1 MASQFPP
8 MSNLQSLGHGR
19 RSRST
24 TSVSTKASQRP
35 LSRASTTSIQSAT
48 TQDHSNDFQPHHYQ
62 QQHPLSHS
70 QHMPHASQSHLQYGA
85 MDQSLLHAA
94 HALGPQDNMII
105 NSVMPS
111 YPPQP
116 HHHMMPQHTPDP
128 QYHHPPPNA
137 YIHLQHQPDF
147 VNNSHAPT
155 AVASGAETD
164 DKKKK
169 GSTASA
175 TNDKELREMLSRA
188 DGRSLKDVADEVL
201 RTERTSRAEKSKQL
215 FAMLWLRQ
223 TCKHAKTSVPRNRV
237 YSQYADR
244 CATERVQPLNPASF
258 GKLVRVIF
266 PGIATRRLGVRGE
279 SKYHY
284 VDLALVDDPVDGN
297 DLERTGSAH
306 SADFAH
312 SRHGSQTVTMDFNTM
327 PRLPA
332 DTAAFPGQEQPVENQ
347 QPKPQTTGKPSTGRA
362 FAEPLVPG
370 YATARQTSMM
380 YEHELKFPP
389 PDEDSFQENDS
400 IELPNIH
407 DYTPPKTDVDAAN
420 ALTALYR
427 THCTSLVDCIR
438 FCKEKQF
445 FRLFTSFHGTLTVPV
460 QKLLAHPNM
469 APWIRECDWLMYQ
482 KMIRF
487 VSRLTLQVTPPVV
500 MNFFNNIAR
509 DLYKHISKT
518 FQGHPLHVLEA
529 RLEPA
534 TLFAQLL
541 HRMLRANQAAHAA
554 AALLM
559 IDQNRNQMWMD
570 WVTFVNP
577 KRILESE
584 LPGCGYEE
592 VYKIITHDV
601 RSLLQ
606 PLSTPVWLENGTHY
620 QEAALQANKQ
630 YGDCPVTNETVI
642 DRLAYFL
649 SHISSRFPKAETRT
663 MLHCI
668 SAVGTAACREITVE
682 NGASFSPWWITKVFV
697 DELSLWLASLG
708 GFLDHK
714 PPERKRTPSQA
725 MVPAENTSEDRID
738 GGGAVRG
745 NSQEDS
751 RYSSLGA
758 DFSMD
763 ASFLSNQGK
772 SSSGNDMD
780 VRNAQE
786 SLNHDKYQS
795 YGMELDDS
803 QDHDDSG
810 IGMSLMDDSLGL
822 SKSYMGQENT
832 TSFMQGGLNVG

>member
-1 MASQFPP
+1 MPNQ
-8 MSNLQSLGHGR
+8 GR

-24 TSVSTKASQRP
+24 TSASTKASQRP
-35 LSRASTTSIQSAT
+35 LSRASTTSLQSQT
-48 TQDHSNDFQPHHYQ
+48 TQDQHSNDFAAQY
-62 QQHPLSHS
+62 QQHPLQHS
-70 QHMPHASQSHLQYGA
+70 QHMAHPSQSHMQYAPVEQGLLQA
-85 MDQSLLHAA
+85 THSLSH
-94 HALGPQDNMII
+94 QDNMMMMQYQQHPAPQMM
-105 NSVMPS
+105 SQHSQEGS
-111 YPPQP
+111 YS
-116 HHHMMPQHTPDP
+116 
-128 QYHHPPPNA
+128 HPPPNA
-137 YIHLQHQPDF
+137 YMHLQQQAADYS
-147 VNNSHAPT
+147 NSNPQA
-155 AVASGAETD
+155 AASGAETD

-169 GSTASA
+169 GASASA
-175 TNDKELREMLSRA
+175 TNDKELREMLTRA

-215 FAMLWLRQ
+215 FAMLRQ

-284 VDLALVDDPVDGN
+284 VDLALVDDPIDGH
-297 DLERTGSAH
+297 DLERAGSAH
-306 SADFAH
+306 SQDFSHA
-312 SRHGSQTVTMDFNTM
+312 RQGSTHIALDFNNM

-332 DTAAFPGQEQPVENQ
+332 DTAVFPTQEQPVESQ
-347 QPKPQTTGKPSTGRA
+347 QTSTETGKPSFGHA
-362 FAEPLVPG
+362 FAEPYVPG
-370 YATARQTSMM
+370 YGTSRQTSSM
-380 YEHELKFPP
+380 YEQELKFPP
-389 PDEDSFQENDS
+389 PDQDSFQENDS

-407 DYTPPKTDVDAAN
+407 DYVPPKTDIDAAN

-500 MNFFNNIAR
+500 LNFLNNISR
-509 DLYKHISKT
+509 ELHKHISKT
-518 FQGHPLHVLEA
+518 FQGHPIHVLEA

-577 KRILESE
+577 KRVMESE
-584 LPGCGYEE
+584 LPNCGYEE
-592 VYKIITHDV
+592 VYRILTQDV
-601 RSLLQ
+601 RSLLL

-620 QEAALQANKQ
+620 QEAALQAAKQ
-630 YGDCPVTNETVI
+630 HGDSPITNETVI
-642 DRLAYFL
+642 DRLAHFL
-649 SHISSRFPKAETRT
+649 SNLATRFPHADTRT
-663 MLHCI
+663 LLHCI

-708 GFLDHK
+708 GFLAHRA
-714 PPERKRTPSQA
+714 PERKRTSAQVSPVEDSLDNR
-725 MVPAENTSEDRID
+725 AEN
-738 GGGAVRG
+738 GGAVRS
-745 NSQEDS
+745 NSQDES
-751 RYSSLGA
+751 RFSSLGA
-758 DFSMD
+758 DFSVD
-763 ASFLSNQGK
+763 TSFMSNQGK
-772 SSSGNDMD
+772 DNSGNDMNA
-780 VRNAQE
+780 RSAQE
-786 SLNHDKYQS
+786 SFNQNKFQTF
-795 YGMELDDS
+795 GMDVDN
-803 QDHDDSG
+803 QDLDDSG
-810 IGMSLMDDSLGL
+810 IGMSLMDDNFGA
-822 SKSYMGQENT
+822 SKGYIGAEGNSN
-832 TSFMQGGLNVG
+832 FMHGGMNVS

>member
-1 MASQFPP
+1 MPNQ
-8 MSNLQSLGHGR
+8 GR

-24 TSVSTKASQRP
+24 TSASTKASQRP
-35 LSRASTTSIQSAT
+35 LSRASTTSLQSQT
-48 TQDHSNDFQPHHYQ
+48 TQDQHSNDFQQPYPQHAIAQ
-62 QQHPLSHS
+62 PQQHMGH
-70 QHMPHASQSHLQYGA
+70 QAQSHMQYA
-85 MDQSLLHAA
+85 PVDQSLLQAA
-94 HALGPQDNMII
+94 HSLGHQDNM
-105 NSVMPS
+105 MMLQ
-111 YPPQP
+111 YQQHAAPQ
-116 HHHMMPQHTPDP
+116 MIPQHSQET
-128 QYHHPPPNA
+128 YAHPPPNP
-137 YIHLQHQPDF
+137 YMHLQQQASDYG
-147 VNNSHAPT
+147 NSNPA
-155 AVASGAETD
+155 AAASGAETD

-169 GSTASA
+169 GASASA
-175 TNDKELREMLSRA
+175 TNDKELREMLTRA
-188 DGRSLKDVADEVL
+188 DGRSLKEVAEEVL

-284 VDLALVDDPVDGN
+284 VDLALVDDPVDGHEV
-297 DLERTGSAH
+297 ERAGSAH
-306 SADFAH
+306 SQDFSH
-312 SRHGSQTVTMDFNTM
+312 TRQGSTHLSIDFNNM

-332 DTAAFPGQEQPVENQ
+332 DTAVFPAQEQPTEPQ
-347 QPKPQTTGKPSTGRA
+347 QKSTETGRPSFGRA
-362 FAEPLVPG
+362 FAEPYVPG
-370 YATARQTSMM
+370 YGSARQTSST
-380 YEHELKFPP
+380 YEQQLKFPP
-389 PDEDSFQENDS
+389 PDQESFQENDS

-407 DYTPPKTDVDAAN
+407 DYVPPKTDIDAAN

-460 QKLLAHPNM
+460 QKLLAHPSM
-469 APWIRECDWLMYQ
+469 AIWIRECDWLMYQ

-500 MNFFNNIAR
+500 LNFLNNISR
-509 DLYKHISKT
+509 ELHKHISKT

-570 WVTFVNP
+570 WVTYVNP
-577 KRILESE
+577 KRVMESE
-584 LPGCGYEE
+584 LPNCGYEE
-592 VYKIITHDV
+592 TYKILTQDV
-601 RSLLQ
+601 RSLLL

-620 QEAALQANKQ
+620 QEAALQAARQ
-630 YGDCPVTNETVI
+630 HGDSPITNETVI
-642 DRLAYFL
+642 DRLANFL
-649 SHISSRFPKAETRT
+649 SNLGTRFPNADART
-663 MLHCI
+663 LLHCI

-708 GFLDHK
+708 GFLAHRA
-714 PPERKRTPSQA
+714 PERKRMSSQLSP
-725 MVPAENTSEDRID
+725 MEGSMENRAEN
-738 GGGAVRG
+738 GGAVRG
-745 NSQEDS
+745 NSQDES
-751 RYSSLGA
+751 RFSSLAA
-758 DFSMD
+758 DFSVD
-763 ASFLSNQGK
+763 TSFM
-772 SSSGNDMD
+772 SSQVKDESGNDMNA
-780 VRNAQE
+780 RNAQE
-786 SLNHDKYQS
+786 SFNQNKFQS
-795 YGMELDDS
+795 FGMDFEN
-803 QDHDDSG
+803 QDLDDSG
-810 IGMSLMDDSLGL
+810 IGMSLMDDNIGT
-822 SKSYMGQENT
+822 SKGYIGADASNNFT
-832 TSFMQGGLNVG
+832 HGGMNVR

>member
-1 MASQFPP
+1 MPSQ
-8 MSNLQSLGHGR
+8 GR

-24 TSVSTKASQRP
+24 TSASTKASQRP
-35 LSRASTTSIQSAT
+35 LSRASTTSLQSQT
-48 TQDHSNDFQPHHYQ
+48 TQDQHSNDFAAQY
-62 QQHPLSHS
+62 QQHPLQHS
-70 QHMPHASQSHLQYGA
+70 QHMAHPSQSHMQYTPVEQGLLQA
-85 MDQSLLHAA
+85 THSLSH
-94 HALGPQDNMII
+94 QDNMMMMQYQQHPAPQMM
-105 NSVMPS
+105 SQHSQEGS
-111 YPPQP
+111 YS
-116 HHHMMPQHTPDP
+116 
-128 QYHHPPPNA
+128 HPPPNA
-137 YIHLQHQPDF
+137 YMHLQQQAADYSNGNPQ
-147 VNNSHAPT
+147 A
-155 AVASGAETD
+155 AASGAETD

-169 GSTASA
+169 GASASA
-175 TNDKELREMLSRA
+175 TNDKELREMLTRA

-237 YSQYADR
+237 YSQ
-244 CATERVQPLNPASF
+244 
-258 GKLVRVIF
+258 VIF

-284 VDLALVDDPVDGN
+284 VDLALVDDPTDGH
-297 DLERTGSAH
+297 DLERAGSAH
-306 SADFAH
+306 SQDFSHA
-312 SRHGSQTVTMDFNTM
+312 RQGSTHIALDFNNM

-332 DTAAFPGQEQPVENQ
+332 DTAVFPTQEQPVETQ
-347 QPKPQTTGKPSTGRA
+347 RTSTETGKPSFGHA
-362 FAEPLVPG
+362 FAEPYVPG
-370 YATARQTSMM
+370 YGTSRQTSSM
-380 YEHELKFPP
+380 YEQELKFPP
-389 PDEDSFQENDS
+389 PDQDSFQENDS

-407 DYTPPKTDVDAAN
+407 DYVPPKTDIDAAN

-500 MNFFNNIAR
+500 LNFLNNISR
-509 DLYKHISKT
+509 ELHKHISKT
-518 FQGHPLHVLEA
+518 FQGHPIHVLEA

-577 KRILESE
+577 KRVMESE
-584 LPGCGYEE
+584 LPNCGYEE
-592 VYKIITHDV
+592 VYRILTQDV
-601 RSLLQ
+601 RSLLL

-620 QEAALQANKQ
+620 QEAALQAAKQ
-630 YGDCPVTNETVI
+630 HGDSPITNETVI
-642 DRLAYFL
+642 DRLAHFL
-649 SHISSRFPKAETRT
+649 SNLATRFPHADTRT
-663 MLHCI
+663 LLHCI

-708 GFLDHK
+708 GFLAHRA
-714 PPERKRTPSQA
+714 PERKRTSAQVSPVEDSLDNR
-725 MVPAENTSEDRID
+725 AEN
-738 GGGAVRG
+738 GGAVRS
-745 NSQEDS
+745 NSQDES
-751 RYSSLGA
+751 RFSSLGA
-758 DFSMD
+758 DFSVD
-763 ASFLSNQGK
+763 TSFMSNQGK
-772 SSSGNDMD
+772 DNSGNDMNA
-780 VRNAQE
+780 RSAQE
-786 SLNHDKYQS
+786 SFNQNKFQTF
-795 YGMELDDS
+795 GMDVDN
-803 QDHDDSG
+803 QDLDDSG
-810 IGMSLMDDSLGL
+810 IGMSLMDDNFGA
-822 SKSYMGQENT
+822 SKGYIGAEGNSN
-832 TSFMQGGLNVG
+832 FMHGGMNVS

>member
-1 MASQFPP
+1 MPNQ
-8 MSNLQSLGHGR
+8 GR

-35 LSRASTTSIQSAT
+35 LSRASTTSLQSQT
-48 TQDHSNDFQPHHYQ
+48 TQDQHSNDFQQPYPQHGLAQPQ
-62 QQHPLSHS
+62 QQHMGH
-70 QHMPHASQSHLQYGA
+70 QAQSHMQYA
-85 MDQSLLHAA
+85 PVDQSMLQAA
-94 HALGPQDNMII
+94 HSLGHQDNM
-105 NSVMPS
+105 MMLQ
-111 YPPQP
+111 YQQHAAPQ
-116 HHHMMPQHTPDP
+116 MIPQHS
-128 QYHHPPPNA
+128 QEYAHPPPNP
-137 YIHLQHQPDF
+137 YMHLQQQTSDYANGNP
-147 VNNSHAPT
+147 VA
-155 AVASGAETD
+155 AASGAETD

-169 GSTASA
+169 GVSASA
-175 TNDKELREMLSRA
+175 TNDKELREMLTRA
-188 DGRSLKDVADEVL
+188 DGRSLKEVADEVL

-284 VDLALVDDPVDGN
+284 VDLALVDDPVDGHEI
-297 DLERTGSAH
+297 ERAGSAQ
-306 SADFAH
+306 SQDFGH
-312 SRHGSQTVTMDFNTM
+312 TRQGSTHLAIDFNNM

-332 DTAAFPGQEQPVENQ
+332 DTAVFPAQEQPVEPQ
-347 QPKPQTTGKPSTGRA
+347 QRSTETGRPSFGRA
-362 FAEPLVPG
+362 FAEPYVPG
-370 YATARQTSMM
+370 YGTARQTSST
-380 YEHELKFPP
+380 YTQHLKFPP
-389 PDEDSFQENDS
+389 PHQDDFQENDS

-407 DYTPPKTDVDAAN
+407 DYVPPKTDIDAAN

-460 QKLLAHPNM
+460 QKLLAHPTM
-469 APWIRECDWLMYQ
+469 ATWIRECDWLMYQ

-500 MNFFNNIAR
+500 LNFLNNISR
-509 DLYKHISKT
+509 ELHKHISKT

-570 WVTFVNP
+570 WVTYVNP
-577 KRILESE
+577 KRVMESE
-584 LPGCGYEE
+584 LPNCGYEE
-592 VYKIITHDV
+592 AYKILTRDI
-601 RSLLQ
+601 RSLLL

-620 QEAALQANKQ
+620 QEAALQAARQ
-630 YGDCPVTNETVI
+630 HGDSPITNETVI
-642 DRLAYFL
+642 DRLANFL
-649 SHISSRFPKAETRT
+649 SSLGTRFPNADART
-663 MLHCI
+663 LLHCI

-708 GFLDHK
+708 GFLAHQA
-714 PPERKRTPSQA
+714 PERKRPSSQLSPMEA
-725 MVPAENTSEDRID
+725 SLENRAEN
-738 GGGAVRG
+738 GGAVRG
-745 NSQEDS
+745 TSQDES
-751 RYSSLGA
+751 RFSLAA
-758 DFSMD
+758 DFSVGTGFM
-763 ASFLSNQGK
+763 STQGK
-772 SSSGNDMD
+772 DDSGNDMNG
-780 VRNAQE
+780 RNAQE
-786 SLNHDKYQS
+786 SFHQNKYQS
-795 YGMELDDS
+795 FGMDFES
-803 QDHDDSG
+803 QDLDDSG
-810 IGMSLMDDSLGL
+810 IGMSLMDDNLGT
-822 SKSYMGQENT
+822 SKGYIGADANNSYT
-832 TSFMQGGLNVG
+832 HGGMNVN

>member
-1 MASQFPP
+1 

-62 QQHPLSHS
+62 HQHPLSHS
-70 QHMPHASQSHLQYGA
+70 QQMSHPAQAHLQYA
-85 MDQSLLHAA
+85 TMDQNLLHAA
-94 HALGPQDNMII
+94 HALGSQESIMMNPQ
-105 NSVMPS
+105 
-111 YPPQP
+111 Q
-116 HHHMMPQHTPDP
+116 
-128 QYHHPPPNA
+128 A
-137 YIHLQHQPDF
+137 DF

-215 FAMLWLRQ
+215 LRS

-312 SRHGSQTVTMDFNTM
+312 SRHGSQTVTMDFHPM

-332 DTAAFPGQEQPVENQ
+332 DTAAFPGQEQPLENP
-347 QPKPQTTGKPSTGRA
+347 QPKPQSTGMPSTGRA

-370 YATARQTSMM
+370 YSSARQTSMM
-380 YEHELKFPP
+380 YEHELQFPP
-389 PDEDSFQENDS
+389 PDEDHFQENDS

-420 ALTALYR
+420 ALTALY
-427 THCTSLVDCIR
+427 L
-438 FCKEKQF
+438 
-445 FRLFTSFHGTLTVPV
+445 
-460 QKLLAHPNM
+460 
-469 APWIRECDWLMYQ
+469 
-482 KMIRF
+482 
-487 VSRLTLQVTPPVV
+487 TPPVV

-518 FQGHPLHVLEA
+518 FQGHPLH
-529 RLEPA
+529 
-534 TLFAQLL
+534 
-541 HRMLRANQAAHAA
+541 
-554 AALLM
+554 
-559 IDQNRNQMWMD
+559 
-570 WVTFVNP
+570 
-577 KRILESE
+577 
-584 LPGCGYEE
+584 
-592 VYKIITHDV
+592 
-601 RSLLQ
+601 
-606 PLSTPVWLENGTHY
+606 
-620 QEAALQANKQ
+620 
-630 YGDCPVTNETVI
+630 
-642 DRLAYFL
+642 
-649 SHISSRFPKAETRT
+649 
-663 MLHCI
+663 
-668 SAVGTAACREITVE
+668 
-682 NGASFSPWWITKVFV
+682 
-697 DELSLWLASLG
+697 
-708 GFLDHK
+708 
-714 PPERKRTPSQA
+714 
-725 MVPAENTSEDRID
+725 
-738 GGGAVRG
+738 
-745 NSQEDS
+745 
-751 RYSSLGA
+751 
-758 DFSMD
+758 
-763 ASFLSNQGK
+763 
-772 SSSGNDMD
+772 
-780 VRNAQE
+780 
-786 SLNHDKYQS
+786 
-795 YGMELDDS
+795 
-803 QDHDDSG
+803 
-810 IGMSLMDDSLGL
+810 
-822 SKSYMGQENT
+822 
-832 TSFMQGGLNVG
+832 

>member
-1 MASQFPP
+1 MHLQQQASEY
-8 MSNLQSLGHGR
+8 G
-19 RSRST
+19 
-24 TSVSTKASQRP
+24 V
-35 LSRASTTSIQSAT
+35 SAT
-48 TQDHSNDFQPHHYQ
+48 NAP
-62 QQHPLSHS
+62 
-70 QHMPHASQSHLQYGA
+70 
-85 MDQSLLHAA
+85 AA
-94 HALGPQDNMII
+94 A
-105 NSVMPS
+105 
-111 YPPQP
+111 
-116 HHHMMPQHTPDP
+116 
-128 QYHHPPPNA
+128 
-137 YIHLQHQPDF
+137 
-147 VNNSHAPT
+147 
-155 AVASGAETD
+155 ASGAETD

-169 GSTASA
+169 SSSASA
-175 TNDKELREMLSRA
+175 TNDKELREMLTRA
-188 DGRSLKDVADEVL
+188 EGRTLKNVAEEVL

-284 VDLALVDDPVDGN
+284 VDLALVDDPIEGN
-297 DLERTGSAH
+297 ELERAGSAQ
-306 SADFAH
+306 SGDFMGL
-312 SRHGSQTVTMDFNTM
+312 RQGSGNPHIDFNTM

-332 DTAAFPGQEQPVENQ
+332 DTAAFPTSDQGIDP
-347 QPKPQTTGKPSTGRA
+347 QPKTYNTGSASRGRV
-362 FAEPLVPG
+362 FAEPHAPG
-370 YATARQTSMM
+370 YTQSRHTSSM
-380 YEHELKFPP
+380 YEQELKFPP
-389 PDEDSFQENDS
+389 PNQESFQENDS

-407 DYTPPKTDVDAAN
+407 DYVPPKTDIDAAN

-500 MNFFNNIAR
+500 LHFLDNVSR
-509 DLYKHISKT
+509 ELHKHVSKT

-559 IDQNRNQMWMD
+559 IDQNRSQMWQD

-584 LPGCGYEE
+584 LPDCGYEE
-592 VYKIITHDV
+592 VYTILTQDV

-620 QEAALQANKQ
+620 QEAALSTAKQ
-630 YGDCPVTNETVI
+630 HGDSPITNETVI
-642 DRLAYFL
+642 DRLAFFL
-649 SHISSRFPKAETRT
+649 SNLPTRFPQASTRT
-663 MLHCI
+663 LLHCI

-682 NGASFSPWWITKVFV
+682 NGVSFSPWWITKVFV
-697 DELSLWLASLG
+697 DEMSLWLASLG
-708 GFLDHK
+708 GFLEHR
-714 PPERKRTPSQA
+714 PPVRKSTSPSA
-725 MVPAENTSEDRID
+725 SAADLDSRLSN
-738 GGGAVRG
+738 GGAVRG
-745 NSQEDS
+745 NSQGTR

-763 ASFLSNQGK
+763 TSFISNQGK
-772 SSSGNDMD
+772 DSSG
-780 VRNAQE
+780 
-786 SLNHDKYQS
+786 
-795 YGMELDDS
+795 DDS
-803 QDHDDSG
+803 T
-810 IGMSLMDDSLGL
+810 L
-822 SKSYMGQENT
+822 
-832 TSFMQGGLNVG
+832 